1 MLSTESC
8 LRSLAKDA
16 NVAVIGASGGIGR
29 AFVDRLIDDPG
40 ISTVYAFSRSAMAVP
55 STKCIWHKIDIEN
68 EDSIRQ
74 AAESTKEVS
83 LDLVIVAA
91 GILHEGEKLRP
102 ETSFKK
108 LNAENMQK
116 VFAINTFGP
125 TLVAKYFLPNLRA
138 RHKAVFAALS
148 ARVGSISDNRLGGWS
163 SYRASKS
170 ALNMFVKTIA
180 LEQARRRPQ
189 SVVVS
194 LHPGTVATQLSAPFT
209 GRAGN
214 RTVFTPAQSAE
225 FLLEVID
232 GLTAEDSGGFFAWDG
247 QAIEY

>member
-1 MLSTESC
+1 MSTESC
-8 LRSLAKDA
+8 LSSLADGA

-29 AFVDRLIDDPG
+29 AFVDRLIDDSG
-40 ISTVYAFSRSAMAVP
+40 ISTVYAFSRSAIDIP
-55 STKCIWHKIDIEN
+55 STKCIWHEIDIEN
-68 EDSIRQ
+68 EDSIRH
-74 AAESTKEVS
+74 AAESTESVP

-91 GILHEGEKLRP
+91 GILHDGENLRP

-170 ALNMFVKTIA
+170 ALNMFIKTIA
-180 LEQARRRPQ
+180 LEQTRRRPQ

-209 GRAGN
+209 RGASN

-225 FLLEVID
+225 YLLKVID
-232 GLTAEDSGGFFAWDG
+232 GLTADDSGGFFAWDG